1 MIIIKVITW
10 HIGWRHGNDQH
21 CDNHHK
27 IFKITWHTGWRH
39 DDYHEI
45 DCHGDNHHKNDNHLE
60 HWLAPPGQS
69 QRQLIVESASG
80 NL

>member
-1 MIIIKVITW
+1 MITW
-10 HIGWRHGNDQH
+10 S
-21 CDNHHK
+21 
-27 IFKITWHTGWRH
+27 TGWRH
-39 DDYHEI
+39 DDHYETDH
-45 DCHGDNHHKNDNHLE
+45 HGDNHHKKGNHLE